1 MNSGGPH
8 KVCHLRATN
17 FFGGP
22 EKQILE
28 HCLCLDA
35 SRWAGVVATFREG
48 RNAVELDT
56 RARDGGLETFQIETR
71 SSFSPGAISLLR
83 SELATRG
90 IDVLVTHGYKSDLVG
105 LFAGWGRTIPHFVHM
120 RGFTGEDWKVKLYE
134 RLDLAVL
141 RHVPGVICVS
151 EGTRRLLID
160 RGVDAS
166 RAHTVHNAVHVTKEF
181 STVDLHDAFGIPDGA
196 RVLVA
201 AGRLSPEKGHG
212 ILIDAFSRLA
222 EKHGDLQLL
231 ILGDGPLAA
240 TLAHQAAHLP
250 GSKRVH
256 LAGFRRDVLGCL
268 AASTLVVNPS
278 YTEGLPNVVLEAF
291 VAETPVIATAVGGVP
306 ELIEDSRTGL
316 LVPSGDAEAL
326 AGAIEHALGDP
337 PAARAMAD
345 AARQLVE
352 REFTFEA
359 QADRL
364 MALYDGA
371 RPR

>member
-1 MNSGGPH
+1 MNSAGPR

-28 HCLCLDA
+28 HCRCLDT

-48 RNAVELDT
+48 RSAVELDT
-56 RARDGGLETFQIETR
+56 RARDAGLETFQIETR

-83 SELATRG
+83 SELATRS

-105 LFAGWGRTIPHFVHM
+105 LLAGWGRTIPHFVHM

-141 RHVPGVICVS
+141 RRVPGVICVS
-151 EGTRRLLID
+151 EGTRQFLID
-160 RGVDAS
+160 RGIDAR
-166 RAHTVHNAVHVTKEF
+166 RAHTVHNAVHVTKEL
-181 STVDLHDAFGIPDGA
+181 SAVDLHEAFAIPADARI
-196 RVLVA
+196 LVA
-201 AGRLSPEKGHG
+201 AGRLSPEKGHA
-212 ILIDAFSRLA
+212 ILIDAFGRLA
-222 EKHGDLQLL
+222 SKHGDLHLL

-240 TLAHQAAHLP
+240 ALEHQAAHQA
-250 GSKRVH
+250 GRERIH

-316 LVPSGDAEAL
+316 LVPSGDAAAL
-326 AGAIEHALGDP
+326 AGAIERALGDP
-337 PAARAMAD
+337 AAVHAMAD
-345 AARQLVE
+345 AARQHVE
-352 REFTFEA
+352 GEFTFEA

-364 MALYDGA
+364 MSLYDGA
-371 RPR
+371 GPR